1 MGDEDR
7 SRELPHRVRGSA
19 RDGSERS
26 AGSPVLSEEL
36 RQRIQAAVK
45 AERAQA
51 AAQDEQTE
59 TEPAEQATSS
69 GPADGDVPGMTVN
82 GLAGQRKHAARP
94 DRWAKPGHAAQPD
107 RLARPGHA
115 AAPDHAAQPDHAAD
129 PKRAA
134 KSERAVTVKAKPA
147 IDAPSRREPAQR
159 EPAQRDPARSEAHAP
174 WLARSPAQDPAG
186 QPGQTEESAPPGR
199 RWVVVRMV
207 AMILVLI
214 AVGSLV
220 TGVSLHFVNSS
231 GGSSAAQAALQG
243 QEAVT
248 SRQAV
253 SWVAQQ
259 VDRGSLVSCDQ
270 AMCAALRNAGFP
282 ADQLLVLRAT
292 SPLPVTSAVVVVTAA
307 VRRLFGSSI
316 ESAWAPAVL
325 ASFGSG
331 TAQVTIRLMAP
342 NGAAAYLAAL
352 SAGLSGRKQDDSVLL
367 GGNQIEL
374 SPLAGRQLA
383 AGQVDARLALA
394 IVVLAS
400 AQPVQILEFGNI
412 GPGASSSLPLRFADL
427 AESDSAADLASPA
440 YMQAMRTCLSTQT
453 AEIRPVS
460 SQVKTLPD
468 GKDVFRIEFSAPSPL
483 GQIGS
488 QGTSVT
494 ACDS

>member
-1 MGDEDR
+1 
-7 SRELPHRVRGSA
+7 
-19 RDGSERS
+19 
-26 AGSPVLSEEL
+26 VLSEEL

-69 GPADGDVPGMTVN
+69 GTADGDVPGMTVN
-82 GLAGQRKHAARP
+82 GLAGQRKHSARP
-94 DRWAKPGHAAQPD
+94 DRWAKPGHAAKPD
-107 RLARPGHA
+107 RLARPGHAA

-129 PKRAA
+129 PKGAV

-159 EPAQRDPARSEAHAP
+159 EPARSEAHAP

-231 GGSSAAQAALQG
+231 GGSSAAQAALQR

-259 VDRGSLVSCDQ
+259 VDRNVVVSCDQ
-270 AMCAALRNAGFP
+270 AMCAALRSAGFP

-367 GGNQIEL
+367 GGNRIEL

-427 AESDSAADLASPA
+427 AESDSAADLASPS
-440 YMQAMRTCLSTQT
+440 YMQAMQTCLSTQT

-460 SQVKTLPD
+460 SQVATLPD

-494 ACDS
+494 ACES